1 MYRNTKTEMTKT
13 CLNCNTKL
21 VGKFCSNCGQDA
33 NTHRI
38 NSHFLWHDIQH
49 GLTHVD
55 KGMLFTIKELFT
67 RPGNSIREFVE
78 GKRIKHFKPI
88 SLVIILAGAYG
99 FLSHYYEINIFSS
112 NIQKISGSG
121 AGYAHAKKTI
131 GDIIDWVS
139 EHYALV
145 TLIQLPALALGTY
158 LGFKKAGYNF
168 VEHLVINSF
177 LTAQRLLL
185 RLLTFPIF
193 YYYNNT
199 PALRMAFNVI
209 DFIGYTLM
217 AWSLFQLFNTLSTG
231 QKIWRIFLSLAIS
244 FSTLLIALFGIAF
257 YIVKSLK

>member
-1 MYRNTKTEMTKT
+1 MYRKTKMAMTKT
-13 CLNCNTKL
+13 CLNCNTEL

-38 NSHFLWHDIQH
+38 NSHYLWHDIQH

-67 RPGNSIREFVE
+67 RPGNSIRQFLE

-88 SLVIILAGAYG
+88 SLVIILAGAYA
-99 FLSHYYEINIFSS
+99 FLFHYYDINMFSS
-112 NIQKISGSG
+112 NVEISGSG
-121 AGYAHAKKTI
+121 ADYAHAKKTV
-131 GDIIDWVS
+131 DHIIDWVS

-145 TLIQLPALALGTY
+145 TLIQLPVLALGTY

-193 YYYNNT
+193 YYYNKT
-199 PALRMAFNVI
+199 PDLRMVSNAI
-209 DFIGYTLM
+209 DLIGYALM
-217 AWSLFQLFNTLSTG
+217 AWSLFQLFNTLSNG
-231 QKIWRIFLSLAIS
+231 QRIWRILLSMAIS

-257 YIVKSLK
+257 YIAKSLK